1 MCTKI
6 GQGRITNASLRKRL
20 NAFYPNMPAKDV
32 RFLMHNKVGIVI
44 RSVME
49 ANDENVEK
57 GFGDGGWERDRGR
70 HWYRK
75 LI

>member
-1 MCTKI
+1 
-6 GQGRITNASLRKRL
+6 
-20 NAFYPNMPAKDV
+20 MPAKDV